1 MIQMYRRAARVFRRN
16 FLFFALM
23 AVTPVVF
30 SAFVQ
35 SVSTNSGGKLIFYS
49 MIMLFCYRL
58 VLSGAS
64 VPLKDTFRIK
74 PDSPLGGAMKPFF
87 LRLSV
92 LWILKALIL
101 GICTLAIYWF
111 VQVIDPTFHVTKSD
125 TMFALIGI
133 GILPTALI
141 VFAVLSLVGSMLPA
155 AAVLQDASFGRAWAT
170 SRAVFWRT
178 YKNLLL
184 GNGLFAVATGLP
196 FILIYLMFG
205 EVEGTTFGY
214 FSDFCWELTAMFGL
228 LLTATALCIAFESR
242 QPQSSED
249 VAI

>member
-1 MIQMYRRAARVFRRN
+1 MIQMYRRAAMVFRRN

-23 AVTPVVF
+23 AVMPVVV

-35 SVSTNSGGKLIFYS
+35 SVSTNSGGKILFYS
-49 MIMLFCYRL
+49 MIMLSCYRL

-64 VPLKDTFRIK
+64 VPLIDTFRIK
-74 PDSPLGGAMKPFF
+74 PDSPLGGAMKPFL

-92 LWILKALIL
+92 LWVLKAIIL
-101 GICTLAIYWF
+101 GICTLAIYRF
-111 VQVIDPTFHVTKSD
+111 VQVIDPTFHVTESD

-141 VFAVLSLVGSMLPA
+141 VFAVLSLVGTMLPA

-170 SRAVFWRT
+170 GRAVFWQT

-196 FILIYLMFG
+196 FILIYFMFG
-205 EVEGTTFGY
+205 EDEGTTSGY

-228 LLTATALCIAFESR
+228 LLTATALCIAYENG
-242 QPQSSED
+242 QSL
-249 VAI
+249 VAEEAPA

>member
-1 MIQMYRRAARVFRRN
+1 MYRRAARVFGRN

-23 AVTPVVF
+23 AVTPVVV

-35 SVSTNSGGKLIFYS
+35 SVSTTSGGKILFYS
-49 MIMLFCYRL
+49 MIMLSCYRL
-58 VLSGAS
+58 VLSGAA

-74 PDSPLGGAMKPFF
+74 PDSPLGGAMMPFF
-87 LRLSV
+87 LRLS
-92 LWILKALIL
+92 LFWILKAFIL
-101 GICTLAIYWF
+101 GICTLATYRF
-111 VQVIDPTFHVTKSD
+111 VQVIDPTFHVTDSD
-125 TMFALIGI
+125 TMFALIGA

-141 VFAVLSLVGSMLPA
+141 VFAVLSLVGTMLPA

-170 SRAVFWRT
+170 GRAVFWRT

-184 GNGLFAVATGLP
+184 GNGLFAVVTGLP
-196 FILIYLMFG
+196 FILIYLRFG

-228 LLTATALCIAFESR
+228 LLTATALCIAFESG
-242 QPQSSED
+242 QPQ
-249 VAI
+249 VADEVPV